1 MGKTDRQSMAEP
13 HEVSH
18 GDIYHKLGALE
29 GKLDAVMV
37 SVGEKRTDLAD
48 AFKRIGE
55 LEKRPD
61 PAGMIKELGEV
72 KTRVA
77 QGVILLVAVAFF
89 APLIW
94 QSLAPKLHFQSTPS
108 AVASPR

>member
-1 MGKTDRQSMAEP
+1 MAEP

-37 SVGEKRTDLAD
+37 SVGEKRSDLAD
-48 AFKRIGE
+48 AFKRISE

-77 QGVILLVAVAFF
+77 QGAILLAAVALL
-89 APLIW
+89 APLLW
-94 QSLAPKLHFQSTPS
+94 HSLAPRVHFQPTPS
-108 AVASPR
+108 AIASPR

>member
-1 MGKTDRQSMAEP
+1 MADNET
-13 HEVSH
+13 VSH

-48 AFKRIGE
+48 AFKRISE

-77 QGVILLVAVAFF
+77 QGVILLAAVALF

-94 QSLAPKLHFQSTPS
+94 QSLGPRLHFPHTPS
-108 AVASPR
+108 ALASPQ

>member
-1 MGKTDRQSMAEP
+1 VADNET
-13 HEVSH
+13 VSH

-55 LEKRPD
+55 LER
-61 PAGMIKELGEV
+61 G
-72 KTRVA
+72 VA
-77 QGVILLVAVAFF
+77 KWTGIALVCSIIIPLLITAA
-89 APLIW
+89 APR
-94 QSLAPKLHFQSTPS
+94 LHFPHTPS
-108 AVASPR
+108 AVASPQ